1 MEEKELLSILDRDPV
16 KGMEL
21 LKRQYRDILHYSLL
35 QRLSSPDDI
44 QDCIQETL
52 TDFYLQ
58 RNKFDG
64 TKGSLKGYL
73 LTIAKRK
80 AIRKYWK
87 HQHQWMAARF
97 APLESDDIGDWEQR
111 EQLYQALSR
120 LPELDRT
127 LLEMK
132 YYQGYNGREIARRL
146 DMNYETVKKRLQ
158 RALKK
163 LLQMMEG

>member
-21 LKRQYRDILHYSLL
+21 LKCQYRDSLHYSLA
-35 QRLSSPDDI
+35 QRLTSPDDI
-44 QDCIQETL
+44 QDCIQDTL

-58 RNKFDG
+58 RESFDG
-64 TKGSLKGYL
+64 SKGSLKGYL
-73 LTIAKRK
+73 LAIANRK
-80 AIRKYWK
+80 AIHRYWK
-87 HQHQWMAARF
+87 SQRQWMAARF
-97 APLESDDIGDWEQR
+97 SLLESDDIGDWER
-111 EQLYQALSR
+111 RDQLHQALEQ

-132 YYQGYNGREIARRL
+132 YYQGYTGREIAQKM
-146 DMNYETVKKRLQ
+146 DMSYETVKKRLQ

-163 LLQMMEG
+163 LLQLMEE

>member
-16 KGMEL
+16 KGMDL
-21 LKRQYRDILHYSLL
+21 LRNQYQDSLRYAL
-35 QRLSSPDDI
+35 SRRLTSPDDI
-44 QDCIQETL
+44 QDCIQDTL

-58 RNKFDG
+58 RKSFDG
-64 TKGSLKGYL
+64 SKGSLKGYL
-73 LTIAKRK
+73 LAIANRK
-80 AIRKYWK
+80 AIRHYWK
-87 HQHQWMAARF
+87 SQRQWMSARF
-97 APLESDDIGDWEQR
+97 SLLESDDIGDWEQR

-132 YYQGYNGREIARRL
+132 YYQGYNGREIAQNL
-146 DMNYETVKKRLQ
+146 DMSYETVKKRLQ

-163 LLQMMEG
+163 LLRLMEE